1 MVYIHKLPQ
10 YCPLHIHH
18 MQVYGSENLL
28 RENDHIISVNDQL
41 TSGMNNEEIRNA
53 LKQAKLLLVV
63 KRYTCCAYAYV

>member
-1 MVYIHKLPQ
+1 
-10 YCPLHIHH
+10 

-63 KRYTCCAYAYV
+63 KRCTCCAYAYV